1 MTRRQRT
8 NNKHNTNLKQ
18 DEDLNRKLP
27 QGIVLR
33 KSDQFIKLNCVRKG
47 RVESMIFFLE
57 MYLSRVII
65 PLILYLVN

>member
-27 QGIVLR
+27 QGIVLH
-33 KSDQFIKLNCVRKG
+33 KLDQFINLNCVRKG
-47 RVESMIFFLE
+47 RVESMKLE
-57 MYLSRVII
+57 MY
-65 PLILYLVN
+65 